1 VLIRRIRLGGER
13 RPVPT
18 PEDAI
23 KELRDLGA
31 GADPLTW
38 DASEWPRYIVGA
50 PAQVKSKLEGM
61 ARDLQVDELMVL
73 TVIHDHRARL
83 RSYELLADSFG
94 LTKRSERNAI
104 GVATRQAI

>member
-1 VLIRRIRLGGER
+1 
-13 RPVPT
+13 
-18 PEDAI
+18 
-23 KELRDLGA
+23 
-31 GADPLTW
+31 
-38 DASEWPRYIVGA
+38 VGA